1 MMIGCSSFLKLWG
14 WVFTIFSSS
23 TKRQEQTLHDFDVN
37 ALIVVEFARHPGPEK
52 PRLTPSEAVADLRL
66 EKGQE
71 VFTVEGISIRRC
83 ALFVK

>member
-1 MMIGCSSFLKLWG
+1 MRVRTFE
-14 WVFTIFSSS
+14 TIDE
-23 TKRQEQTLHDFDVN
+23 TPLQELGKRQEQTLHNFDVD
-37 ALIVVEFARHPGPEK
+37 AHIVVEFARHPGPEK

-71 VFTVEGISIRRC
+71 VFTVKGISIRRC